1 MQTLEQKKYKYSYKT
16 KHNELQS
23 YTYVIKH
30 RGSKYF
36 YAILDLVHT

>member
-23 YTYVIKH
+23 YTYVNKH
-30 RGSKYF
+30 RSSKYF